1 MLATKLP
8 PIHAN
13 RLIDIMGTIPGI
25 SANVNNIL
33 AIDIESQ
40 DIQGDRIDDHFLNYL
55 IGCFPITNLGLI
67 PIRVKSK
74 DRENV

>member
-13 RLIDIMGTIPGI
+13 SLIDIMGTIPGI

-40 DIQGDRIDDHFLNYL
+40 YIQCDRINNHFQVTLLVVPSY
-55 IGCFPITNLGLI
+55 
-67 PIRVKSK
+67 
-74 DRENV
+74 